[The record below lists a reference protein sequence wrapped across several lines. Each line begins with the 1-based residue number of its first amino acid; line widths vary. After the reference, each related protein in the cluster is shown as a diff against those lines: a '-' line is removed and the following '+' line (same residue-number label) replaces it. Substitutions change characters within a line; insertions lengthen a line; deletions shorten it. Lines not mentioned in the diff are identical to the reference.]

1 MTFLSY
7 VTGSVHTL
15 CQEQITRFKNDN
27 SSYRKSEI
35 ADKLFIQH
43 DTTLTHSCVDVSNNR
58 FKRQDVTECIVPSFR
73 DIPCISQDYSF
84 CLSPNFHRFVCFM
97 FRHIG
102 IWFVSIRQSDI
113 IFSGLHLD
121 VRKFGATELS
131 SKTMNIFSS
140 QNFQSSIGDRQC
152 FFTTT
157 TGHQDFDRL
166 HILCIL

>member
-1 MTFLSY
+1 MVGFVL
-7 VTGSVHTL
+7 VSVVSFCCIMGALRNPSAPIPHDSL
-15 CQEQITRFKNDN
+15 HSWQIVHL
-27 SSYRKSEI
+27 
-35 ADKLFIQH
+35 ALH
-43 DTTLTHSCVDVSNNR
+43 HTHSCVDVSNNR

-73 DIPCISQDYSF
+73 DIPCISYDYSF
-84 CLSPNFHRFVCFM
+84 CLSPNFQRFVCFM

-121 VRKFGATELS
+121 VRKFGAMELS